1 MFWRRKRQ
9 ERGLEREVEE
19 LRSRV
24 ELYERALMSVSEG
37 LRISMNGKIIFENNT
52 EGTEVV
58 VDENI
63 RLYRK
68 EKKQGEKE
76 QERREFAEEK
86 TVQKLEETMSNTL
99 QGILRIKN
107 AFEEVLRE
115 LEDIYRTL
123 SNGLEL
129 TGYMFKKLEEEVG
142 YINRMKNLTDQLRQ
156 KSKYIENITRI
167 IEGISEQ
174 TNLLALNASIE
185 AARAG
190 EQGRGFA
197 VVADEVR
204 RLAQKSMDSAQDINK
219 NLKEIKQSIKDIV
232 EGISKS
238 MEDIIAIKDVSDDT
252 RTILELIEHRVEDT
266 KNIYGDLMKSIEVYI
281 QDIKTLMEEV

>member
-1 MFWRRKRQ
+1 
-9 ERGLEREVEE
+9 
-19 LRSRV
+19 
-24 ELYERALMSVSEG
+24 
-37 LRISMNGKIIFENNT
+37 
-52 EGTEVV
+52 
-58 VDENI
+58 
-63 RLYRK
+63 
-68 EKKQGEKE
+68 
-76 QERREFAEEK
+76 
-86 TVQKLEETMSNTL
+86 MSNTL

-219 NLKEIKQSIKDIV
+219 NLKEIKESIKDIV

>member
-1 MFWRRKRQ
+1 MFWRRERQ

-19 LRSRV
+19 LRRRV

-219 NLKEIKQSIKDIV
+219 NLKEIKESIKDIA